1 MITVAQREHE
11 SLEEKLRELMAQD
24 KQVRARHDKLVAEV
38 QATEDELARIAAAKM
53 ELMTQLGGLYKKYA
67 NSNGRRKQGERP

>member
-11 SLEEKLRELMAQD
+11 NLEEKLRELMAQD

-38 QATEDELARIAAAKM
+38 QATEDELSRIATAKM
-53 ELMTQLGGLYKKYA
+53 ELMTQLGGLYKKHA
-67 NSNGRRKQGERP
+67 TGNGRRKQGERS

>member
-1 MITVAQREHE
+1 MNAVAHREHE

-38 QATEDELARIAAAKM
+38 QATEEELSRIATAKM
-53 ELMTQLGGLYKKYA
+53 ELMTQLGGLYKKHA
-67 NSNGRRKQGERP
+67 NNNGRRKQG